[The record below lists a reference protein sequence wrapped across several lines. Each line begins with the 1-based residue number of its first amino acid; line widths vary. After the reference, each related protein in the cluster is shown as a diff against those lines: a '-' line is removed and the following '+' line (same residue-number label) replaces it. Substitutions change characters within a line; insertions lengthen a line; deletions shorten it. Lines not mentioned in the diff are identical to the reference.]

1 MHELMQSYPAF
12 TEWYEVVKT
21 VAVRMDGTSYRLEII
36 RRFNR
41 QLASAYEALLWVGVA
56 NDAPVEEWEHLIR
69 DTTFPWIAQD
79 TPDGALEQALA
90 LLYSRGRAAVA
101 EA

>member
-1 MHELMQSYPAF
+1 MHELMQLYPGF

-41 QLASAYEALLWVGVA
+41 QLAHAYEALLWVGVA
-56 NDAPVEEWEHLIR
+56 RDAPVDEWEHLIR

-79 TPDGALEQALA
+79 TLEGALEKALA
-90 LLYSRGRAAVA
+90 LLYNRGRPGA
-101 EA
+101 EG